1 MLLKYVIR
9 NLNFLRSE
17 KSFLVSYAFDISF
30 TSYLSKMHIAYTF
43 NTNTNLLL
51 CKKVS
56 TSKKIRHKK
65 VKQ

>member
-30 TSYLSKMHIAYTF
+30 TSYLSKMHIVYT
-43 NTNTNLLL
+43 
-51 CKKVS
+51 
-56 TSKKIRHKK
+56 
-65 VKQ
+65 VKYKYKSVIMQKSFYFQKN